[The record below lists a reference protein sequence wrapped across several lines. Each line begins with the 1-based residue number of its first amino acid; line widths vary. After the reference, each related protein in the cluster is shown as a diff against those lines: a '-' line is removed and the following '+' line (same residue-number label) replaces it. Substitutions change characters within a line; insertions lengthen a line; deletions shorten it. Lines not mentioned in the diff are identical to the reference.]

1 MKYLYN
7 RKGSQRGEGDR
18 TQHAFFVV
26 GAIVVM
32 VAMFLIGLQVGR
44 VIERGGRTAE
54 AKSEPAA
61 AKAGAAASDIK
72 KDLGAFSRDAVSV
85 PIVPPPDAKEATNDV
100 EKSLTFRDTL
110 SKKEDVPVPL
120 ERAAPKDNASVP
132 KVAGGGTPA
141 GGRGFLVQIGAFRDK
156 GIAESYRRKME
167 KAGFPVKTVKGTGKT
182 GETLYRVFVGPYAE
196 KDAARRARKRIKS
209 EMKIDA
215 FLLRG

>member
-7 RKGSQRGEGDR
+7 RKGSQRGDGDR
-18 TQHAFFVV
+18 TQNAFFIV

-32 VAMFLIGLQVGR
+32 IAMFVIGLQVGR

-54 AKSEPAA
+54 AKSETAATKAA
-61 AKAGAAASDIK
+61 AAPDIK
-72 KDLGAFSRDAVSV
+72 KDLGAFSKDAVSV

-110 SKKEDVPVPL
+110 SNKEDVPVPL
-120 ERAAPKDNASVP
+120 ERATPKDNASVR
-132 KVAGGGTPA
+132 KDTGGGTSA
-141 GGRGFLVQIGAFRDK
+141 GGRGYLVQIGAYRDK
-156 GIAESYRRKME
+156 GIAENYRRKME

-182 GETLYRVFVGPYAE
+182 GETLYRVFVGPYAQ
-196 KDAARRARKRIKS
+196 KDAARKARKRIRS